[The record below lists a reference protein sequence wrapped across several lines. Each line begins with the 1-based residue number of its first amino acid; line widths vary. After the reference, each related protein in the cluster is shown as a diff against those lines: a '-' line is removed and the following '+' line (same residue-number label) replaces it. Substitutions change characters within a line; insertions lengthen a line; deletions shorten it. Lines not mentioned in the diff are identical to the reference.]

1 MRYWMLIGLLFSPA
15 LWAADEA
22 DDDQTDRVAHFQDS
36 RYGYAAANLL
46 HFNLDYDDYELTPSG
61 LALRLGGMV
70 DENWGVEL
78 RVGTGPSGD
87 TRRSETSRYKVDYT
101 VDHVGALLATG
112 KWSFDSPLKLAGL
125 DAYLDSFFVQGFAGV
140 ADVKVKTVTRRCNAL
155 RCRSDT
161 DRNDDTSLAFGAAIG
176 MRTAWD
182 IGLSLQYMQYVDKD
196 YITVSG
202 IEGGLEW
209 YF

>member
-15 LWAADEA
+15 LWAADQA
-22 DDDQTDRVAHFQDS
+22 DDTQTAQVAHFQDS
-36 RYGYAAANLL
+36 RYGYAAANLMHL
-46 HFNLDYDDYELTPSG
+46 NLDYDNYELTPSG
-61 LALRLGGMV
+61 LMLRLGGMV

-87 TRRSETSRYKVDYT
+87 TRRSETSRNKVDYT

-112 KWSFDSPLKLAGL
+112 KWSFDSPVVKQHVE
-125 DAYLDSFFVQGFAGV
+125 SFFVQGFAGV
-140 ADVKVKTVTRRCNAL
+140 ADVKVKTVARRCNAQG
-155 RCRSDT
+155 CRSGV
-161 DRNDDTSLAFGAAIG
+161 DRNDDTSLAFGAALG
-176 MRTAWD
+176 MRTAYN
-182 IGLSLQYMQYVDKD
+182 IGLSLQYMQYVDKE

>member
-1 MRYWMLIGLLFSPA
+1 MRYWMLIGLLFSPS

-22 DDDQTDRVAHFQDS
+22 DTESTARVAHFQDS
-36 RYGYAAANLL
+36 RYGYAAANLMHL
-46 HFNLDYDDYELTPSG
+46 NLDYDNYELTPTG
-61 LALRLGGMV
+61 LGLRLGGMV

-78 RVGTGPSGD
+78 RLATGPSPD
-87 TRRSETSRYKVDYT
+87 TRRSETSRNKVDYT

-112 KWSFDSPLKLAGL
+112 KWSFASPVAKQYVDSL
-125 DAYLDSFFVQGFAGV
+125 FMQGFAGI
-140 ADVKVKTVTRRCNAL
+140 ADVKVKTEARRCNAAG
-155 RCRSDT
+155 CRTGT

-176 MRTAWD
+176 LRTAWN
-182 IGLSLQYMQYVDKD
+182 IGLSLQYMQYVDKE